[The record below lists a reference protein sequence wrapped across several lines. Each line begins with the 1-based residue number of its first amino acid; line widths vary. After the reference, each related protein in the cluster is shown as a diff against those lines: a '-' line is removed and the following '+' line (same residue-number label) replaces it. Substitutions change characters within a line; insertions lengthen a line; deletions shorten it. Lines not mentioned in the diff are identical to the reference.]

1 MRRSEQIRYLL
12 LAAQREGNRR
22 LAAALSKIELSPAQ
36 SEILRILGDHNT
48 LPRIGVGQMLVCD
61 SGTSPSRLV
70 ERLVDA
76 GFIDRTADLH
86 DRRQVHLALTPAGQE
101 KELQVRTIENALYD
115 ELDALPG
122 ADEFVSTLELL
133 VTGLPAGKALK
144 LRIG

>member
-48 LPRIGVGQMLVCD
+48 LTLTGIGQMLVCD
-61 SGTSPSRLV
+61 SATSPSRLV

-76 GFIDRTADLH
+76 GFINRTPDLH
-86 DRRQVHLALTPAGQE
+86 DRRQVHLALTPAGQK

>member
-12 LAAQREGNRR
+12 LAAQREGNRK

-48 LPRIGVGQMLVCD
+48 LTLTGIGQMLVCD
-61 SGTSPSRLV
+61 SATSPSRLV

-76 GFIDRTADLH
+76 GFINRTADLH
-86 DRRQVHLALTPAGQE
+86 DRRQVHLALTRAGQE

-115 ELDALPG
+115 ELDAFPG
-122 ADEFVSTLELL
+122 AAEFVSTLELL

>member
-48 LPRIGVGQMLVCD
+48 LTLTGIGQMLVCD
-61 SGTSPSRLV
+61 SATSPSRLV

-76 GFIDRTADLH
+76 GFINRTADLH

-122 ADEFVSTLELL
+122 AAEFVSTLELL